1 MKEQFVPYEIAEQL
15 LNEYFNEDCLG
26 YYQNKELV
34 IRDTTFYEVK
44 KYNLG
49 ILAPLWQQVIDWLR
63 EKHNIDV
70 WVQPFTSTKAND
82 QLYLPDESYSYFI
95 FKDGCFVSDKVDFFE
110 PSEAREAVIKEALTL
125 I

>member
-1 MKEQFVPYEIAEQL
+1 
-15 LNEYFNEDCLG
+15 
-26 YYQNKELV
+26 LV